1 MDYNDRSNYT
11 DSTVSCYFHQNHG
24 YFISMLL
31 PPKCYLNQLLFYG
44 FINLLMILIYI
55 SKALKYI
62 IHRLKME
69 LNELFGNEGNL
80 SWHYMHFM
88 QNNNIHNTRI
98 LKVIY

>member
-1 MDYNDRSNYT
+1 MLLSP
-11 DSTVSCYFHQNHG
+11 VCYFHQNHG

-44 FINLLMILIYI
+44 FINLLMIRIYI

-69 LNELFGNEGNL
+69 LNGNEGNL
-80 SWHYMHFM
+80 SWRYMHFM

-98 LKVIY
+98 VKVIY